1 MSSYL
6 EPLLLYCTHM
16 LKRAS
21 NENYL
26 LFTEDEDLDI
36 PEREAGIANR
46 RGRNAAKALAVGS
59 DTNFAAMAAKF
70 LNEIFNDDPKIQQQ
84 LKPII
89 AAIEA
94 AAKKAPAKD
103 NKGRR
108 KLRVPLTK
116 EQAKV
121 LSRLFRQKLLE
132 AMDKNERN
140 LD

>member
-36 PEREAGIANR
+36 PEREAGIARR
-46 RGRNAAKALAVGS
+46 RGRNAARTLTVGNN
-59 DTNFAAMAAKF
+59 NFAEMAAKF
-70 LNEIFNDDPKIQQQ
+70 LSEIFNGDPRIQQQ
-84 LKPII
+84 LKPVI

-94 AAKKAPAKD
+94 AAKKAPTKG

-108 KLRVPLTK
+108 ELRVDLTK
-116 EQAKV
+116 EQAKL
-121 LSRLFRQKLLE
+121 LSKLFRQKLLE